1 MTPKQVLAV
10 LAARWPWALAV
21 LVLCVC
27 ATTVVSMTMLKRYTA
42 WAQVM
47 LDARSPEQVAGGAPN
62 SSLPGGYMATQI
74 DLITSERVGRAMIA
88 ALDLGANSKLREE
101 WQKAGDGKGDFDAW
115 LSGASVQRG
124 HHRLHIR

>member
-1 MTPKQVLAV
+1 MTPRQVLAV

-62 SSLPGGYMATQI
+62 SS
-74 DLITSERVGRAMIA
+74 
-88 ALDLGANSKLREE
+88 
-101 WQKAGDGKGDFDAW
+101 
-115 LSGASVQRG
+115 
-124 HHRLHIR
+124 